1 MSSEVVR
8 RFEEVDNPEIRKR
21 IDFDEVET
29 KAYLDSRI
37 EGVLSHRAVE
47 HPFLNWYTRNSL
59 TKDQERTLFL
69 ECFYFFRYLPYYIAG
84 MAMNTRSD
92 AVLREL
98 ILNVYDEVCGEV
110 THSTIY
116 REFLHKIGISDEDI
130 ETYNPLPTTTALNEG
145 IKKLYTEM
153 PIAKSLGALYADE
166 TMSAIMVGKLNDG
179 LKNQGYDEVMR
190 YFWVLHTQVEVG
202 HSNSVFNA
210 IFPYIKEPNTK
221 ELFEAGMAGFL
232 SLLEAY
238 WDGVD
243 ALVRATPRSRKHIE
257 GSNGIFVFS
266 SFSNV

>member
-1 MSSEVVR
+1 MSSEIVR

-21 IDFDEVET
+21 MMFDEIET
-29 KAYLDSRI
+29 KQYLDSHI

-47 HPFLNWYTRNSL
+47 HPFLNWYATNRLS
-59 TKDQERTLFL
+59 KDQERKLYL
-69 ECFYFFRYLPYYIAG
+69 ECYYFFRYLPYYIAG

-92 AVLREL
+92 AVLREI

-116 REFLHKIGISDEDI
+116 RQFLNLTGISDEDI
-130 ETYNPLPTTTALNEG
+130 ESYQCLPTTTALNEG

-166 TMSAIMVGKLNDG
+166 TMSAVMTGKLNDG
-179 LKNQGYDEVMR
+179 LKNQGYDEQMR
-190 YFWVLHTQVEVG
+190 FFWLLHTEVEVG

-210 IFPYIKEPNTK
+210 IFPYIKEANTK
-221 ELFEAGMAGFL
+221 ELFEAGLAEFL
-232 SLLEAY
+232 DLVEAY

-243 ALVRATPRSRKHIE
+243 VLLRGDQAAIRASR
-257 GSNGIFVFS
+257 
-266 SFSNV
+266 